1 MSKPYSTQKKAA
13 AIVDAAFTTDE
24 EAAEQHG
31 VSRRSIVRW
40 RQEMDQSP
48 ELAQSVTAIYKE
60 EIEGRDWLEEAT
72 RTVQS
77 AFSFLR
83 RAANELDPSDP
94 DAVKAVSLAI
104 QTLTEAKLTAEV
116 INARLAEQS
125 TEYREADREDAAR
138 LQPER
143 RN

>member
-1 MSKPYSTQKKAA
+1 MSYPTPKKAGV
-13 AIVDAAFTTDE
+13 IVDAAFTTDQ
-24 EAAEQHG
+24 EAADQHG
-31 VSRRSIVRW
+31 VSRRSVQRW
-40 RQEMDQSP
+40 RAEMDEDP
-48 ELAQSVTAIYKE
+48 ELAENVAAIYKE

-72 RTVQS
+72 RTVQT

-104 QTLTEAKLTAEV
+104 QTLTEAKLTTQV

-125 TEYREADREDAAR
+125 AEYRETDREDAPR
-138 LQPER
+138 QLRPER

>member
-1 MSKPYSTQKKAA
+1 MSYPTRKKAA

-24 EAAEQHG
+24 EAAGQHD
-31 VSRRSIVRW
+31 VSRRSIQRW
-40 RQEMDQSP
+40 RAEMEEDP
-48 ELAQSVTAIYKE
+48 KLAENVAAIYKE
-60 EIEGRDWLEEAT
+60 EIQGRDWLEEAT

-83 RAANELDPSDP
+83 QAANELDPSDP

-104 QTLTEAKLTAEV
+104 QTLTEAKLTAQV
-116 INARLAEQS
+116 INARLAEQNS
-125 TEYREADREDAAR
+125 EYRASDREDAPR
-138 LQPER
+138 QLQPER

>member
-1 MSKPYSTQKKAA
+1 MSYPTRKKAA
-13 AIVDAAFTTDE
+13 AIVDAAFTTDQ
-24 EAAEQHG
+24 EAAEQHE
-31 VSRRSIVRW
+31 VSRRSIQRW
-40 RQEMDQSP
+40 RADMEEDP
-48 ELAQSVTAIYKE
+48 ELAENVAALYKE
-60 EIEGRDWLEEAT
+60 EIQGRDWLEEAT

-83 RAANELDPSDP
+83 RASNGLDPSDP

-104 QTLTEAKLTAEV
+104 QTLTEAKLTAQV
-116 INARLAEQS
+116 INARLAEQN

-138 LQPER
+138 LQPEQ